1 MSPAVEAQAQEALD
15 AEQKQKQQQNQLQ
28 NQLQNQMQNQHC
40 CGEKGVMLEP
50 FVHQVGGHSCV
61 LRFGEQTI
69 CKPLIPREH
78 QFYKSLPAA
87 MRKFTPQYRGVVS
100 VSFEED
106 EEGNLC
112 LIAYPLHS
120 DPAADLENMDHSA
133 DCEPKT
139 KMLKWGKMVA
149 SSLLV
154 DGDIYSK
161 DGRSRLSRKEK
172 EKSVQKLQEDME
184 LEWLQQAE
192 VLYCRLE
199 NSHSNAEPQLKH
211 NPWSLKCHQQHL
223 QRMKENAKHRNQ
235 YKFILL
241 ENLTWQHTV
250 PCVLDLKM
258 GTRQH
263 GDDAS
268 EEKKAVQIRKCQQS
282 TSASIGVRLCGMQV
296 YQSDTDQL
304 MFMNKYHGRKLTLPG
319 FKEALF
325 QFFHSGRRLRRELLS
340 PVLSRLRDMQAAL
353 EACESYRFYSSS
365 LLIIYDG
372 APHRKHTR
380 RRAEDGLS
388 EEEDDEEYD
397 DDEEVEVETGPEEEE
412 EEEEEEA
419 EVAGALGFPHSP
431 SSASEDSSSS
441 CSSSSSSVSGTSGMG
456 QARLSSSFPGGS
468 TVDVRMIDFA
478 HTTCRHYRED
488 SVVHEGQDSGYIF
501 GLQNL
506 ITIISELENCSTD

>member
-1 MSPAVEAQAQEALD
+1 MSPAIEG
-15 AEQKQKQQQNQLQ
+15 
-28 NQLQNQMQNQHC
+28 MQTEPQ
-40 CGEKGVMLEP
+40 GYLGKGVLLEP

-120 DPAADLENMDHSA
+120 ELGNLENVDPSA
-133 DCEPKT
+133 DPEPNNKIKWVS
-139 KMLKWGKMVA
+139 KMLLDNEG
-149 SSLLV
+149 
-154 DGDIYSK
+154 YSK
-161 DGRSRLSRKEK
+161 ERSRHARKDK
-172 EKSVQKLQEDME
+172 DKSVKREEE
-184 LEWLQQAE
+184 LEWLKQAE
-192 VLYCRLE
+192 VFYYSLE
-199 NSHSNAEPQLKH
+199 RSNAAGPQLKH

-241 ENLTWQHTV
+241 ENLTWRYTV

-296 YQSDTDQL
+296 YHSDAGQL
-304 MFMNKYHGRKLTLPG
+304 MFMNKYHGRKLTLSG
-319 FKEALF
+319 FKEAIF
-325 QFFHSGRRLRRELLS
+325 QFFHDGRRLRRELLS
-340 PVLSRLRDMQAAL
+340 PVLRRLRDMQAAL

-372 APHRKHTR
+372 DPPRSRHS
-380 RRAEDGLS
+380 AEDGLS
-388 EEEDDEEYD
+388 EEEEED
-397 DDEEVEVETGPEEEE
+397 DDEYEEEE
-412 EEEEEEA
+412 EEEEEEG
-419 EVAGALGFPHSP
+419 GAFGFPHS
-431 SSASEDSSSS
+431 AGAASSSS
-441 CSSSSSSVSGTSGMG
+441 NSGACGGTSSSAVLRRMARPDSG
-456 QARLSSSFPGGS
+456 PV
-468 TVDVRMIDFA
+468 VDVRMIDFA
-478 HTTCRHYRED
+478 HTTCRHYGED

-501 GLQNL
+501 GLENL
-506 ITIISELENCSTD
+506 ITIISQLEDHSTD

>member
-1 MSPAVEAQAQEALD
+1 MSPALEAL
-15 AEQKQKQQQNQLQ
+15 
-28 NQLQNQMQNQHC
+28 MQAD
-40 CGEKGVMLEP
+40 GTPYPGKGVMLEP

-78 QFYKSLPAA
+78 QFYKSLPPE
-87 MRKFTPQYRGVVS
+87 MRKFTPQYKGVVS

-120 DPAADLENMDHSA
+120 ESGDLENNDPSA

-139 KMLKWGKMVA
+139 KMLKWSNKKQ
-149 SSLLV
+149 SSLLLES
-154 DGDIYSK
+154 DNYSK
-161 DGRSRLSRKEK
+161 DRARHSRKEDK
-172 EKSVQKLQEDME
+172 
-184 LEWLQQAE
+184 QQAE
-192 VLYCRLE
+192 VLYFSLE
-199 NSHSNAEPQLKH
+199 KGNVVPQIKH

-241 ENLTWQHTV
+241 ENLTWRYRV

-268 EEKKAVQIRKCQQS
+268 EEKKAHQIRKCQQS

-296 YQSDTDQL
+296 YQSDSGQL
-304 MFMNKYHGRKLTLPG
+304 MFMNKYQGRKMTLAG
-319 FKEALF
+319 FKEALY
-325 QFFHSGRRLRRELLS
+325 QFFHNGRRLRRELLS
-340 PVLSRLRDMQAAL
+340 PVLRRLREMQAAL

-372 APHRKHTR
+372 DPPRTPTR
-380 RRAEDGLS
+380 PRHHGGEEGDEDEPS
-388 EEEDDEEYD
+388 DEEEDEEDE
-397 DDEEVEVETGPEEEE
+397 GAFGFPRSSS
-412 EEEEEEA
+412 A
-419 EVAGALGFPHSP
+419 GGSASVAGG
-431 SSASEDSSSS
+431 SSSS
-441 CSSSSSSVSGTSGMG
+441 HSSHSTGEASSP
-456 QARLSSSFPGGS
+456 A
-468 TVDVRMIDFA
+468 VDVRMIDFA
-478 HTTCRHYRED
+478 HTTCRHYGED
-488 SVVHEGQDSGYIF
+488 SVVHEGQDSDFIF

-506 ITIISELENCSTD
+506 ITIISQLEDHSAD

>member
-1 MSPAVEAQAQEALD
+1 MSPALEAL
-15 AEQKQKQQQNQLQ
+15 
-28 NQLQNQMQNQHC
+28 MQAD
-40 CGEKGVMLEP
+40 GTPYPGKGVMLEP

-78 QFYKSLPAA
+78 QFYKSLPTE
-87 MRKFTPQYRGVVS
+87 MRKFTPQYKGVVS

-120 DPAADLENMDHSA
+120 ESGDLENKDPSA
-133 DCEPKT
+133 DCEPKS
-139 KMLKWGKMVA
+139 KMLKWSNKKQ
-149 SSLLV
+149 SSLLLEN
-154 DGDIYSK
+154 DNYSK
-161 DGRSRLSRKEK
+161 DRARHSRKEDK
-172 EKSVQKLQEDME
+172 IISYNRDEMQQQQ
-184 LEWLQQAE
+184 QQAE
-192 VLYCRLE
+192 VLYFSLE
-199 NSHSNAEPQLKH
+199 KGNVVPQIKH

-241 ENLTWQHTV
+241 ENLTWRYTV

-268 EEKKAVQIRKCQQS
+268 EEKKANQIRKCQQS

-296 YQSDTDQL
+296 YQSDSGQL
-304 MFMNKYHGRKLTLPG
+304 MFMNKYHGRKLTLAG
-319 FKEALF
+319 FKEALY
-325 QFFHSGRRLRRELLS
+325 QFFHDGRRLRQELLS
-340 PVLSRLRDMQAAL
+340 PVLRRLREMQAAL

-372 APHRKHTR
+372 DPPRTPTRPRHRGGEEGD
-380 RRAEDGLS
+380 EDEPS
-388 EEEDDEEYD
+388 D
-397 DDEEVEVETGPEEEE
+397 EEEE
-412 EEEEEEA
+412 EEEEDEE
-419 EVAGALGFPHSP
+419 EEEEGAFGFPRSSSAG
-431 SSASEDSSSS
+431 SSAS
-441 CSSSSSSVSGTSGMG
+441 V
-456 QARLSSSFPGGS
+456 AGGS
-468 TVDVRMIDFA
+468 SNSGSSRSSHSTGEASSPAVDVRMIDFA
-478 HTTCRHYRED
+478 HTTCRHYGED
-488 SVVHEGQDSGYIF
+488 SVVHEGQDSGFIF

-506 ITIISELENCSTD
+506 ITIISQLEDHSTD

>member
-1 MSPAVEAQAQEALD
+1 MSPALEAL
-15 AEQKQKQQQNQLQ
+15 
-28 NQLQNQMQNQHC
+28 MQAD
-40 CGEKGVMLEP
+40 GTPYSGKGVMLEP

-78 QFYKSLPAA
+78 QFYKNLPLE
-87 MRKFTPQYRGVVS
+87 MRKFTPQYKGVVS

-120 DPAADLENMDHSA
+120 ESVDLENKDPSA
-133 DCEPKT
+133 DCQEPKS
-139 KMLKWGKMVA
+139 KMLKWSNKKQ
-149 SSLLV
+149 SPLLQEKEN
-154 DGDIYSK
+154 YSK
-161 DGRSRLSRKEK
+161 DRVRNKWFLYI
-172 EKSVQKLQEDME
+172 LY
-184 LEWLQQAE
+184 
-192 VLYCRLE
+192 VLYFSLE
-199 NSHSNAEPQLKH
+199 KGNVVSQIKH

-241 ENLTWQHTV
+241 ENLTWRYRV

-268 EEKKAVQIRKCQQS
+268 EEKKANQIRKCQQS

-296 YQSDTDQL
+296 YQSDSGQL
-304 MFMNKYHGRKLTLPG
+304 MFMNKYHGRKLTLAG
-319 FKEALF
+319 FKEALY
-325 QFFHSGRRLRRELLS
+325 QFFHNGRRLRHELLS
-340 PVLSRLRDMQAAL
+340 PVLRRLREMQAAL

-372 APHRKHTR
+372 DPPRTPARPRHRGGEE
-380 RRAEDGLS
+380 AGGLS
-388 EEEDDEEYD
+388 GSGSSHSSHGAG
-397 DDEEVEVETGPEEEE
+397 EVSSPE
-412 EEEEEEA
+412 
-419 EVAGALGFPHSP
+419 
-431 SSASEDSSSS
+431 
-441 CSSSSSSVSGTSGMG
+441 
-456 QARLSSSFPGGS
+456 
-468 TVDVRMIDFA
+468 VDVRMIDFA
-478 HTTCRHYRED
+478 HTTCRHYGED
-488 SVVHEGQDSGYIF
+488 SVVHEGQDSGFIF

-506 ITIISELENCSTD
+506 ITIISQLEEHSTD

>member
-1 MSPAVEAQAQEALD
+1 MSPAVEAQAQEAMD
-15 AEQKQKQQQNQLQ
+15 AEQQQKQQPQQQNQLQ
-28 NQLQNQMQNQHC
+28 HQQCYM
-40 CGEKGVMLEP
+40 EKGVMLEP

-61 LRFGEQTI
+61 LRFGEQII
-69 CKPLIPREH
+69 CKPLIAREH
-78 QFYKSLPAA
+78 QFYESLPAA

-120 DPAADLENMDHSA
+120 DPAGDLDNKDSSA
-133 DCEPKT
+133 DCEPKS
-139 KMLKWGKMVA
+139 KMLKWSNVEMA
-149 SSLLV
+149 SSMLM
-154 DGDIYSK
+154 DDNYSK
-161 DGRSRLSRKEK
+161 DVRSRHSRKEK
-172 EKSVQKLQEDME
+172 DKSGHKLQEDME
-184 LEWLQQAE
+184 LEWLQQSE
-192 VLYCRLE
+192 MLYCRLE
-199 NSHSNAEPQLKH
+199 RSHSNAVPQLKH
-211 NPWSLKCHQQHL
+211 NPWSLKCHQQQL

-241 ENLTWQHTV
+241 ENLTWRHTV

-268 EEKKAVQIRKCQQS
+268 EEKKAMQIRKCQQS

-296 YQSDTDQL
+296 YQSDSGQL
-304 MFMNKYHGRKLTLPG
+304 MFMNKYHGRKLTLSG

-325 QFFHSGRRLRRELLS
+325 QFFHNGRKLRQELLS
-340 PVLSRLRDMQAAL
+340 PVLRRLRDMQAAL

-372 APHRKHTR
+372 EPHRTHTR
-380 RRAEDGLS
+380 RRTDDGLS
-388 EEEDDEEYD
+388 EA
-397 DDEEVEVETGPEEEE
+397 EEEE
-412 EEEEEEA
+412 EEEEEE
-419 EVAGALGFPHSP
+419 EVAGA
-431 SSASEDSSSS
+431 SSNSNSGSSSS
-441 CSSSSSSVSGTSGMG
+441 PAPRS
-456 QARLSSSFPGGS
+456 AA
-468 TVDVRMIDFA
+468 VDVRMIDFA
-478 HTTCRHYRED
+478 HTTCRHYGED

-506 ITIISELENCSTD
+506 ITIISQLEDHSTD